1 MRYVIR
7 PAFDGDKIRLRF
19 SNLCNSEAVTIDRV
33 SVAFTASDPCCI
45 DTSTLKTVTFS
56 GNERFTMDAWADA
69 VSDEIDFDIQ
79 KGKDISVSFYI
90 KDITIAECGT
100 ATTGK
105 MSLRFIGVGDLSHAE
120 CFPVDNKHTDPYYRY
135 LNTVDVLTDEKCSSI
150 VAFGDSITSLE
161 WPELMHQLCLDNNKD
176 TAVVRRAVSGSR
188 ILRQY
193 DSLSYRHYGLTGVDR
208 IVYEL
213 AASNSDTVVV
223 LHGINDIIH
232 PDGINPLRPMSHF
245 PSAEDLI
252 SGLRTYIKTAHENGK
267 KIYLCTILPIEGWR
281 TYETFRNEV
290 RCTLNDWI
298 RTQNEADGFI
308 DLDKSLSDPQNA
320 NALAPEFDK
329 GDHLHPSDAG
339 SKAIAETVYKAIFE

>member
-1 MRYVIR
+1 MLY
-7 PAFDGDKIRLRF
+7 
-19 SNLCNSEAVTIDRV
+19 CNSEAVTIDRV
-33 SVAFTASDPCCI
+33 SVALTASDPCSI
-45 DTSTLKTVTFS
+45 DTSTLKTVTFL

-69 VSDEIDFDIQ
+69 VSDEIDFDVK

-100 ATTGK
+100 ATSGK
-105 MSLRFIGVGDLSHAE
+105 MSLRFIGVGDLSHSE

-135 LNTVDVLTDEKCSSI
+135 LNTVDVLTDEKCRSI

-161 WPELMHQLCLDNNKD
+161 WPELLHQLCLDNDKD
-176 TAVVRRAVSGSR
+176 VAIVRRAVSGSR

-193 DSLSYRHYGLTGVDR
+193 DALSYRHYGLTGIDR

-213 AASNSDTVVV
+213 AASCSDTVVV

-252 SGLRTYIKTAHENGK
+252 NGLRTYIKTAHENIPLLFVK
-267 KIYLCTILPIEGWR
+267 RPQKTADHFAKLFSQHFSNWFHRLLL
-281 TYETFRNEV
+281 TFR
-290 RCTLNDWI
+290 
-298 RTQNEADGFI
+298 
-308 DLDKSLSDPQNA
+308 
-320 NALAPEFDK
+320 
-329 GDHLHPSDAG
+329 
-339 SKAIAETVYKAIFE
+339 